1 MITFSTHTT
10 DTFTTTD
17 GKTVRCEEILEG
29 AAKSVLCNGIKRGI
43 TREDMEDTFQDS
55 CLKAWKYRGSYKP
68 ELSSPGTF
76 GSRIAENCGK
86 DKLEKVKRLKAHFS
100 PMETRGRDGDDYL
113 SMSIAGYRGDEFE
126 TDRELLT
133 GEAIAFIESRMARLS
148 ENQRYILD
156 LHLQGL
162 KPKKMAEQIGC
173 TPGAAATLLCR
184 ARKAL
189 ARELGREFLS
199 EYGYCA

>member
-1 MITFSTHTT
+1 MTFSTHTT

-29 AAKSVLCNGIKRGI
+29 AAKSVLCNGIKRGM

-86 DKLEKVKRLKAHFS
+86 DKLEKVQRLKAHFS
-100 PMETRGRDGDDYL
+100 PMETRGKDGDDYVP
-113 SMSIAGYRGDEFE
+113 MSIAGYRGDEYE
-126 TDRELLT
+126 ADRELRT
-133 GEAIAFIESRMARLS
+133 GEAIAFIESGMARLS
-148 ENQRYILD
+148 ENKRFILD

-189 ARELGREFLS
+189 ARELGRAFLS
-199 EYGYCA
+199 EFGYCA